1 MELWIDILDILD
13 MAAAYAYCFCFF
25 WILAHFIPLR
35 RPLIVKVL
43 AYAGVCMFA
52 ETVIYL
58 NDPSNMLASL
68 ALFTVYAAVFHQGD
82 MVKKAAMV
90 MIFYPVM
97 ISVNFVFYNSSSR
110 FFFWLT
116 NAPAEPGPGWT
127 DEMWFIS
134 SLLFFLFQAARL
146 IFWIIVWFGFGKRLK
161 DMTRHLTR
169 QMWMVTDILLMILPV
184 AEFTAIYFVQDK
196 EYVVYPLCIAAVAA
210 SFGCI
215 CLTAYLNRAAIVSE
229 EAAKLEAQKEYY
241 MDKLREEERV
251 RSMYHDMKNHL
262 LVLEGSQGTDT
273 ARQMAQEL
281 RSQIADYENYVHTG
295 NDFLDIL
302 IRDKAKKACE
312 KQIDFS
318 AFIDFR
324 DADFIDPLDISTFFG
339 NGIDNAIEASEKMP
353 EEERVIL
360 IKAGKVQ
367 NFVSI
372 LIENNCMP
380 DSGMGD
386 HRTTKADK
394 FLHGFGISNMKK
406 AAEKYAGTCT
416 TTQTDGKFTLKI
428 LLPISKI

>member
-1 MELWIDILDILD
+1 MELWINILDILD

-58 NDPSNMLASL
+58 NDPSNMLAAL
-68 ALFTVYAAVFHQGD
+68 AFFSIYAAVFHQGD
-82 MVKKAAMV
+82 IVKKAAMV

-127 DEMWFIS
+127 DEMWFIC

-146 IFWIIVWFGFGKRLK
+146 IFWIIVWFAFGKRLK

-196 EYVVYPLCIAAVAA
+196 EYVVYPLSIAAVAA

-229 EAAKLEAQKEYY
+229 EAARLEAQKEYY

-262 LVLEGSQGTDT
+262 RVLEGSQGTDA

-281 RSQIADYENYVHTG
+281 RSQIADYENYIHTG

-318 AFIDFR
+318 AFNT
-324 DADFIDPLDISTFFG
+324 PSTICFSLEF
-339 NGIDNAIEASEKMP
+339 D
-353 EEERVIL
+353 L
-360 IKAGKVQ
+360 
-367 NFVSI
+367 
-372 LIENNCMP
+372 
-380 DSGMGD
+380 
-386 HRTTKADK
+386 HDK
-394 FLHGFGISNMKK
+394 FLKRSGLSITNLVNSYLSSNLSSTVN
-406 AAEKYAGTCT
+406 A
-416 TTQTDGKFTLKI
+416 TLKKQRDI
-428 LLPISKI
+428 TPKNIPLRVP

>member
-146 IFWIIVWFGFGKRLK
+146 IFWIIVWFAFGKRLK
-161 DMTRHLTR
+161 DMTTR

-251 RSMYHDMKNHL
+251 RSMYHYMKNHL
-262 LVLEGSQGTDT
+262 LVLEGSQGTDA

-353 EEERVIL
+353 GEERVIL

-380 DSGMGD
+380 DSNPGD
-386 HRTTKADK
+386 NRTTKADK